1 MKLNEEHILL
11 TYLVIKLCTKCIL
24 PYPVILH
31 VLYKIELSG
40 FLSHDW

>member
-1 MKLNEEHILL
+1 MMKLNVEHILQ
-11 TYLVIKLCTKCIL
+11 TYLVIKLCSKCIL

-40 FLSHDW
+40 FLSRD

>member
-1 MKLNEEHILL
+1 MKLNVEHILL
-11 TYLVIKLCTKCIL
+11 TYLVINLCTKCIL

-40 FLSHDW
+40 FLSRD

>member
-1 MKLNEEHILL
+1 MKLNVEHILL
-11 TYLVIKLCTKCIL
+11 TYLVIKLCTNCIL

-40 FLSHDW
+40 FLSRD